1 MTNLLDQLNALRAVA
16 DLVPVKKGSYTKA
29 KMEAMIAKLTPV
41 QVEEPAV
48 EEPTVEEPACPL
60 CKKADPSDIT
70 AAGLE
75 GTFLGDNCNLCHQCG
90 RVFNIFT
97 GEEVKDVQSASKAKR
112 RILNPQSKVDAKTQA
127 AEAVGV
133 KIKYD
138 RVSRLWQFYVDK
150 VLAMSMTSRDFTQY
164 STPEMTE
171 FCKTIKSRA

>member
-1 MTNLLDQLNALRAVA
+1 MTNLLDQLNALRAAA
-16 DLVPVKKGSYTKA
+16 DLAPVKKGSYTKA
-29 KMEAMIAKLTPV
+29 KMEAMIAKLTPA
-41 QVEEPAV
+41 QVEEPV
-48 EEPTVEEPACPL
+48 GEEDHACPL

-75 GTFLGDNCNLCHQCG
+75 GTFLGDTCNLCHQCG
-90 RVFNIFT
+90 RVFNLFT

-112 RILNPQSKVDAKTQA
+112 RILNPQSKIDAKTQA

-133 KIKYD
+133 KIEYD
-138 RVSRLWQFYVDK
+138 RVSNLWQFYVDK
-150 VLAMSMTSRDFTQY
+150 VLVMSMTSRDFAQY